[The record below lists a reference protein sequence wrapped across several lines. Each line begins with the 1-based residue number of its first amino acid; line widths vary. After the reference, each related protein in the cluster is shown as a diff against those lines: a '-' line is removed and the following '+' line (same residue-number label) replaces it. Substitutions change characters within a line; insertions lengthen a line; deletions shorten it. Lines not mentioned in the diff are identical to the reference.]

1 VLEATDLVVLLP
13 RHVAGVFCD
22 WFPRLRIAELPWSG
36 QSTPVELYTR
46 REASL
51 SQAQRWFRSLVLD
64 AVAADEYKS

>member
-1 VLEATDLVVLLP
+1 
-13 RHVAGVFCD
+13 VFCG
-22 WFPRLRIAELPWSG
+22 WFPRLRIAELPWPA

-64 AVAADEYKS
+64 AVAADEYRS